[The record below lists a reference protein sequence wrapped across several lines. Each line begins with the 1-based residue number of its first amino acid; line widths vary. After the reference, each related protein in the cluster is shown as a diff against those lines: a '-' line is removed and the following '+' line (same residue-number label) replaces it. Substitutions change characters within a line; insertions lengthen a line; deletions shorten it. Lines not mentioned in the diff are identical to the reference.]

1 MKKIALFLIVFL
13 LPTLF
18 IADNT
23 VNTRLVFSDDPRAGI
38 IHVLCIE
45 DYKFAIY
52 QNSRVVRIDDSY
64 AGESQ
69 SSSMVQILNDRGRGI
84 KCRVLLQ
91 SPADP
96 V

>member
-52 QNSRVVRIDDSY
+52 QNSRVVRIEDSY

-84 KCRVLLQ
+84 KCT
-91 SPADP
+91 D
-96 V
+96 